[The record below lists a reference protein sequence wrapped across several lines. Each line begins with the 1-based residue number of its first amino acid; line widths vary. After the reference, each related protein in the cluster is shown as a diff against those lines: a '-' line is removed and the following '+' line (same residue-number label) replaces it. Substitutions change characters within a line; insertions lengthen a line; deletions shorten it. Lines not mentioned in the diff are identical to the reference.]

1 MTSALMFFYC
11 LYQALMIYLA
21 ISAARSTQDAG
32 HYINGNRD
40 MPAWAFM
47 FAGAGIMAGSVGIYD
62 SMTMFA
68 RFGLQYNHVMVS
80 ILCAGFIA
88 VLMMKRL
95 WLAARIMSAR
105 TLGDILAVY
114 YGSLT
119 IRLLSLIVLL
129 FFVFPLS
136 AITLAKLGAV
146 FSVMT
151 DGMFSQQVVVW
162 SVAFFLFLAIAI
174 GGWRGGIMIAA
185 SNALMMLLLLLLV
198 SGVSYLSFDGYGNLK
213 QMFDTSDSIRSLTGV
228 SIDTLP
234 GVVQFT
240 RGIGKSL
247 VMDGVWTSL
256 AVASFGLAL
265 IGIVAQPGFCY
276 LAINQRNLRGFAF
289 QQVWLTGGVTIACL
303 LILLPIVSG
312 GMMSANL
319 IASGQLTD
327 LGMFMVL
334 AEKFLRFDAMV
345 AAAFVLLVLISLQ
358 LVVMFSVLSGANIFV
373 DEIIQRYVLPDLTE
387 RGRRLGARVTLA
399 VVLFLVAL
407 WANIGPEYA
416 YVLNSVTFSL
426 SAQFVPAIIGLC
438 WIPWIARPGV
448 LAGLVL
454 GIIMVIFT
462 EPLGIIL
469 FEQMFIDLPWGRWPW
484 TIHSAGWGLFINV
497 LTCLIISGFR
507 HRDSDHENR
516 HRLHDVFRS
525 EYPAD
530 AGGRRVVT
538 AIWSL
543 TFIWMFFA
551 IGPGAVIGND
561 FFVYPIFT
569 GERSLIDI
577 PSIWAWQMLGWL
589 IGVLLLWWVAY
600 GAKTAVGDIRQ
611 IHKLTFDNTF
621 DGSGNPMQNQD
632 APSWIVRFLNRFVA
646 RK

>member
-1 MTSALMFFYC
+1 
-11 LYQALMIYLA
+11 
-21 ISAARSTQDAG
+21 
-32 HYINGNRD
+32 
-40 MPAWAFM
+40 
-47 FAGAGIMAGSVGIYD
+47 
-62 SMTMFA
+62 
-68 RFGLQYNHVMVS
+68 
-80 ILCAGFIA
+80 
-88 VLMMKRL
+88 
-95 WLAARIMSAR
+95 
-105 TLGDILAVY
+105 
-114 YGSLT
+114 
-119 IRLLSLIVLL
+119 
-129 FFVFPLS
+129 
-136 AITLAKLGAV
+136 
-146 FSVMT
+146 
-151 DGMFSQQVVVW
+151 
-162 SVAFFLFLAIAI
+162 
-174 GGWRGGIMIAA
+174 
-185 SNALMMLLLLLLV
+185 
-198 SGVSYLSFDGYGNLK
+198 
-213 QMFDTSDSIRSLTGV
+213 
-228 SIDTLP
+228 
-234 GVVQFT
+234 
-240 RGIGKSL
+240 
-247 VMDGVWTSL
+247 
-256 AVASFGLAL
+256 
-265 IGIVAQPGFCY
+265 
-276 LAINQRNLRGFAF
+276 
-289 QQVWLTGGVTIACL
+289 
-303 LILLPIVSG
+303 
-312 GMMSANL
+312 MSANL

-327 LGMFMVL
+327 LGMFMAL

-387 RGRRLGARVTLA
+387 RGRRLGARITLA
-399 VVLFLVAL
+399 IVLFLVAL

-484 TIHSAGWGLFINV
+484 TIHSAGWGLFFNV

-507 HRDSDHENR
+507 HRDNDHENR

-561 FFVYPIFT
+561 FFIYPIFT

-577 PSIWAWQMLGWL
+577 PSIWAWQILGWL
-589 IGVLLLWWVAY
+589 IGILLLWWIAY
-600 GAKTAVGDIRQ
+600 GAKTAVGEIRY

-621 DGSGNPMQNQD
+621 DSSRNPMQNHN
-632 APSWIVRFLNRFVA
+632 APSWIKRFLSRFVA
-646 RK
+646 KK

>member
-1 MTSALMFFYC
+1 
-11 LYQALMIYLA
+11 
-21 ISAARSTQDAG
+21 
-32 HYINGNRD
+32 
-40 MPAWAFM
+40 
-47 FAGAGIMAGSVGIYD
+47 
-62 SMTMFA
+62 
-68 RFGLQYNHVMVS
+68 
-80 ILCAGFIA
+80 
-88 VLMMKRL
+88 
-95 WLAARIMSAR
+95 
-105 TLGDILAVY
+105 
-114 YGSLT
+114 
-119 IRLLSLIVLL
+119 
-129 FFVFPLS
+129 
-136 AITLAKLGAV
+136 
-146 FSVMT
+146 
-151 DGMFSQQVVVW
+151 
-162 SVAFFLFLAIAI
+162 
-174 GGWRGGIMIAA
+174 
-185 SNALMMLLLLLLV
+185 MLLLLLLV

-228 SIDTLP
+228 SINTLP

-327 LGMFMVL
+327 LGMFMAL

-484 TIHSAGWGLFINV
+484 TIHSAGWGLFFNV

-569 GERSLIDI
+569 SERSLIDI

-600 GAKTAVGDIRQ
+600 GAKTAVGDIRH
-611 IHKLTFDNTF
+611 IHKLSFDNTF
-621 DGSGNPMQNQD
+621 DGSGNPIQNQD